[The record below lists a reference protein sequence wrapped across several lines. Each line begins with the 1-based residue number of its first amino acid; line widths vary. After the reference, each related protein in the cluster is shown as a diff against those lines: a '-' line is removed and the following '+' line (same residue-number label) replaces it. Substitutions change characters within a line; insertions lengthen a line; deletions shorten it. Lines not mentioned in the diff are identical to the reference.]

1 MKSIRRS
8 LNKDKDGGSRPDYAG
23 ERSPPIPQSS
33 GFRPTAGQAVQP
45 PASRVSPPKLVIRA
59 TSAYRSRAPNELSF
73 ASGDFFHVVGGSPD
87 SPFFDAANPATGVR
101 GLVPKSH
108 FQVLGRNERETKTQ
122 QPGYGPAPS
131 PTIAAGPQ
139 NAGRSFA
146 PAASGSQPPRA
157 NGMPAPASSSG
168 PRSGPSPPGPG
179 QPKAQ
184 SLYGVVQFDFEAQRA
199 DELEAKKGEPI
210 IIMCAINS
218 LTLLMSQRTVESRVV
233 RSQADRSTGRSGLD
247 PGQLCRDPKHGDGC
261 VARAIAHS
269 DLAGKALDPTVVSE
283 MIRGG
288 ALPPVEEWKKMTA
301 DYKQSSIAL
310 GRFDFGAGPKAT
322 SPPAD
327 GSRSPGYGPNGS
339 SRSSGHGDAGP
350 SRQKS
355 ASPPS
360 ALRSSAGPRQTSS
373 AYEPSRDRLAPA
385 SGYLSQSTPSLH
397 GQTDRRSGGGQSR
410 GSYRDEPDQSTEPIT
425 PETAFD
431 HYGLVVQAVVES
443 FHFEEGSFWFHVHCA
458 FATGA
463 SLIIYRLYEDFHSF
477 QVSCVPR
484 HRERADGSG

>member
-23 ERSPPIPQSS
+23 ERSPPLPQAS

-45 PASRVSPPKLVIRA
+45 PASRVTPPKLVIRA

-122 QPGYGPAPS
+122 QPGFGPAPS

-157 NGMPAPASSSG
+157 NGMAASASSSG

-179 QPKAQ
+179 QTKAQ

-210 IIMCAINS
+210 IIMCA
-218 LTLLMSQRTVESRVV
+218 V
-233 RSQADRSTGRSGLD
+233 
-247 PGQLCRDPKHGDGC
+247 
-261 VARAIAHS
+261 
-269 DLAGKALDPTVVSE
+269 
-283 MIRGG
+283 
-288 ALPPVEEWKKMTA
+288 
-301 DYKQSSIAL
+301 
-310 GRFDFGAGPKAT
+310 F
-322 SPPAD
+322 
-327 GSRSPGYGPNGS
+327 
-339 SRSSGHGDAGP
+339 
-350 SRQKS
+350 
-355 ASPPS
+355 
-360 ALRSSAGPRQTSS
+360 PR
-373 AYEPSRDRLAPA
+373 
-385 SGYLSQSTPSLH
+385 
-397 GQTDRRSGGGQSR
+397 RR
-410 GSYRDEPDQSTEPIT
+410 
-425 PETAFD
+425 
-431 HYGLVVQAVVES
+431 
-443 FHFEEGSFWFHVHCA
+443 
-458 FATGA
+458 
-463 SLIIYRLYEDFHSF
+463 
-477 QVSCVPR
+477 
-484 HRERADGSG
+484 